1 MEIWNNI
8 SGFEEYQVSNLGRVK
23 HKNKILKPRKNKG
36 GYLSVALWSNKVRK
50 DKLLHRLVA
59 EAFIPNPDNKSEID
73 HINADKTNNRVENL
87 RWCTR
92 KENINNPLNLAHFKR
107 CPVVKLSTTGK
118 CLELYSTALLTGQHS
133 NVVKCCKNERKTA
146 GGYRWL
152 YYEDYEAYY

>member
-8 SGFEEYQVSNLGRVK
+8 TGFEGYQVSNLGRVK
-23 HKNKILKPRKNKG
+23 HRDRILKPRKSK
-36 GYLSVALWSNKVRK
+36 GYLTVAIWSNKVRK
-50 DKLLHRLVA
+50 NKLIHRLVA

-73 HINADKTNNRVENL
+73 HIDADKTNNRVENL

-107 CPVVKLSTTGK
+107 YPVVKLNTTGK
-118 CLELYSTALLTGQHS
+118 CLEFYSTILLAGQHG
-133 NVVKCCKNERKTA
+133 NVIKCCKGKRKTA